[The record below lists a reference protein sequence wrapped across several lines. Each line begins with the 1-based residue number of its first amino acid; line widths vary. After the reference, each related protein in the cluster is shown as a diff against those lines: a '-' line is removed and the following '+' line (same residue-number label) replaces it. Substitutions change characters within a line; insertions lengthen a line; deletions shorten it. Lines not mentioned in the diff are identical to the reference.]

1 MVDIAER
8 EIKIVSLFATYS
20 CNNCNNCNKKL
31 ALWPLFGLLSIHLRR
46 LISPKLELVT

>member
-8 EIKIVSLFATYS
+8 EIKTVSLFATYS
-20 CNNCNNCNKKL
+20 CNNCNKKL